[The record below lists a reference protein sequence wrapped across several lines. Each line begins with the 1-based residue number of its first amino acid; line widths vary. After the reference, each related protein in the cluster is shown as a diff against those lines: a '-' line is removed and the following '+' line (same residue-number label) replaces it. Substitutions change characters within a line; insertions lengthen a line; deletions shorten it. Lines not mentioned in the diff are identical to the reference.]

1 MQKKI
6 LYFLP
11 VVIGWLFYL
20 FLAIISSFGS
30 INPFVWIAL
39 LMLLI
44 SGILLNKNK
53 WWASILGILIG
64 CLLIYMGTQETG
76 QIIKETPFGIIM
88 IVYYII
94 CGVISYRN
102 K

>member
-1 MQKKI
+1 MKKI
-6 LYFLP
+6 LFYLP
-11 VVIGWLFYL
+11 VIIGFVFYIIVS
-20 FLAIISSFGS
+20 FLGTVNS
-30 INPFVWIAL
+30 FVWLAL
-39 LMLLI
+39 LLLLI

-88 IVYYII
+88 IIYYII
-94 CGVISYRN
+94 CGVISYKN

>member
-1 MQKKI
+1 MKKI

-11 VVIGWLFYL
+11 VIIGSVFYITVS
-20 FLAIISSFGS
+20 FLGT
-30 INPFVWIAL
+30 INPFVWLAL
-39 LMLLI
+39 LLLLT
-44 SGILLNKNK
+44 SGILMNKSK

-88 IVYYII
+88 IIYYII
-94 CGVISYRN
+94 CGGVSYKN

>member
-1 MQKKI
+1 MKMI

-11 VVIGWLFYL
+11 VVMGCLFYL

-30 INPFVWIAL
+30 INPFVWLAL
-39 LMLLI
+39 LLLLT
-44 SGILLNKNK
+44 SGILLNKSK

-76 QIIKETPFGIIM
+76 QIIKETPFGIVM
-88 IVYYII
+88 IIYYII
-94 CGVISYRN
+94 CGVISYKN